1 MSIPREAYHVE
12 GERVCPRLWGPTKN
26 HGVPHASWRWSQGQ
40 RPGPPGGPPPRARR
54 RPAAADGGGSCRSPR
69 PRPAR
74 CRRRPATGVR
84 PAGRPASRPARGWGG
99 VRKRGGQPGAR
110 RRGRGC
116 HGIRGFIFPIRRCG
130 MIALDNSVI
139 DKPYYWH

>member
-40 RPGPPGGPPPRARR
+40 RPGPPCGTPPRARR